1 METDS
6 LKRKCDEL
14 IKEAISSGTE
24 ANYTHIINL
33 CDGILESDSQNST
46 ALIHKGYALA
56 FLEQFESAITCYDE
70 ILKRDLNNSNAL
82 HAKSLALNRLG
93 KYEHAIECSDNIL
106 RLDNGNIHA
115 LNNKGFALGRMG
127 RYEEAIECCN
137 IVLATKSDDKDTLEL
152 IKWINEESNKIKN

>member
-56 FLEQFESAITCYDE
+56 FLKEFESAITCYDDV
-70 ILKRDLNNSNAL
+70 LRRDLNNSDAL

-93 KYEHAIECSDNIL
+93 KYEQAID
-106 RLDNGNIHA
+106 R
-115 LNNKGFALGRMG
+115 
-127 RYEEAIECCN
+127 
-137 IVLATKSDDKDTLEL
+137 KSVV
-152 IKWINEESNKIKN
+152 